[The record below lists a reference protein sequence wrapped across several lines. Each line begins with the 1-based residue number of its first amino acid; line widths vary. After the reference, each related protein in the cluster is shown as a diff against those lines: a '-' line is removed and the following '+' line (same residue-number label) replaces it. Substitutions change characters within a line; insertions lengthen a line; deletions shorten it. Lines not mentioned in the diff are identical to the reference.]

1 MKKGFIIG
9 GIAAGVLLLGGAGF
23 VVLKNYNREKVPV
36 ISVQEI
42 AGSFWGG
49 YYDLSGNIASDVSQ
63 DIYLNSSQTVL
74 DVYVKEGDEVKEG
87 DPLIA
92 YDMSMV
98 NLDLEMKKLDQQ
110 GILLNIQK
118 AQREIQKLKNT
129 KPASDNNGGIDDPG
143 GWDDPGM
150 WEDPTDPEEPTEVV
164 VAADYLDASSE
175 PYMGEGTIEDP
186 YHFLCKEDGVIKGEF
201 LQRMAEEKCFFLIE
215 VREGNSI
222 ELRGDNSVIGQLLK
236 VWGQQIL
243 DVEAVFD
250 PEAEF
255 ILQLDTKEKEEEV
268 TEPEVYETLDAE
280 SASYKGDGSEEHPY
294 TWVVASNG
302 KVMGSFFNERK
313 EQGGYFRIEIRY
325 ADEETGAVI
334 RAWEMNADDLKAD
347 KFENAAEYYISLQVE
362 MKVPE
367 AVQNVIDAI
376 DKIGDITDITE
387 TNLSEKEKE
396 VQAARKEFNKLSEEQ
411 KKLVSEADLQKLVDA
426 EKRIEEL
433 KENPEVTPSGT
444 PDPTGEPTP
453 PVTPDP
459 TGEPTPTEKPDP
471 TAEPTPPVTP
481 DPTAEPT
488 ETPDPTDA
496 PQPTITEAPTD
507 VSEEPAGTEQAT
519 SNHKVKTMQTVANS
533 VYTRVIRLDNMST
546 VDDVMGSNESYM
558 TAEEIKKAI
567 EAKQKEIKGYE
578 LDYQEAD
585 LEIRKIEKELK
596 NQTVTSALNGVV
608 KVAKDPEA
616 ENTDGGP
623 LIQVVSSEGLYVKG
637 TLSESLLDELQPG
650 QKLSGYSYESGVS
663 FVAEIKEIS
672 PYPSGSSYQSA
683 NASMY
688 PFIAQIEDDSGLS
701 NYSWVELTPMDQDE
715 TGEGSSVLINR
726 PFVRSEDG
734 KYYVMKE
741 DENGTLVKQNVTV
754 TGMLYGEY
762 YRIAAGLST
771 SDRIAF
777 PYGKNVVE
785 GAKTTDG
792 SLDQLYQ

>member
-1 MKKGFIIG
+1 MKKGFVIG
-9 GIAAGVLLLGGAGF
+9 GITAGVLLLGGAGF
-23 VVLKNYNREKVPV
+23 VFVKNFNKEKVPV

-129 KPASDNNGGIDDPG
+129 KPASEDPGGMDDPG

-150 WEDPTDPEEPTEVV
+150 WDEPAEPDEPQEVV
-164 VAADYLDASSE
+164 MAADYLDASSE

-215 VREGNSI
+215 VREGDS
-222 ELRGDNSVIGQLLK
+222 DMGQLLK

-243 DVEAVFD
+243 DEDAVFD

-255 ILQLDTKEKEEEV
+255 ILQLDTKEKEEEE
-268 TEPEVYETLDAE
+268 TEPKVYETLDAK
-280 SASYKGDGSEEHPY
+280 SASYKGDGTEEHPY
-294 TWVVASNG
+294 TWVVASDG
-302 KVMGSFFNERK
+302 KVMGGFFNERK

-325 ADEETGAVI
+325 ADEEKGAVI
-334 RAWEMNADDLKAD
+334 RAWEMNADDLK
-347 KFENAAEYYISLQVE
+347 ENEFKDGDEYYISLQVE
-362 MKVPE
+362 IITEEVR
-367 AVQNVIDAI
+367 
-376 DKIGDITDITE
+376 KIITDIHKIGE
-387 TNLSEKEKE
+387 INAENLTAKEQE
-396 VQAARKEFNKLSEEQ
+396 VQAIRAAYDKLSEEQ
-411 KKLVSEADLQKLVDA
+411 KKLISEADLKKLEDA
-426 EKRIEEL
+426 EKTIEEL
-433 KENPEVTPSGT
+433 KKNSEVTPSET

-453 PVTPDP
+453 SVTPEPSKTPEPSDTPEPSATPDP
-459 TGEPTPTEKPDP
+459 TGTPTTEPTQAP
-471 TAEPTPPVTP
+471 EPSQ
-481 DPTAEPT
+481 
-488 ETPDPTDA
+488 
-496 PQPTITEAPTD
+496 QPTITE
-507 VSEEPAGTEQAT
+507 EPAEASETQQPAVTEALTGTEQTAA
-519 SNHKVKTMQTVANS
+519 NHKGQTMQTVANS
-533 VYTRVIRLDNMST
+533 VYTRVIRLDNTPT
-546 VDDVMGSNESYM
+546 VDDVMGGNESYM

-567 EAKQKEIKGYE
+567 EDKQKEIKGYE

-585 LEIRKIEKELK
+585 LDIRKIEKDLK
-596 NQTVTSALNGVV
+596 NQTVTSVLNGVV

-637 TLSESLLDELQPG
+637 TLSEALLDELQPG
-650 QKLSGYSYESGVS
+650 QKLSGYSYDSGVN

-701 NYSWVELTPMDQDE
+701 NYSWVELTPMEQDE

-734 KYYVMKE
+734 QYYVMKE

-785 GAKTTDG
+785 GAKTMDG
-792 SLDQLYQ
+792 SLDELYQ

>member
-1 MKKGFIIG
+1 MKKGFVIG
-9 GIAAGVLLLGGAGF
+9 GITAGVLLLGGAGF
-23 VVLKNYNREKVPV
+23 ILLKNYNREKVPV

-49 YYDLSGNIASDVSQ
+49 YYDLSGTIASDVSQ

-74 DVYVKEGDEVKEG
+74 DVYVEEGDEVKEG

-98 NLDLEMKKLDQQ
+98 NLELEMKKLDQQ
-110 GILLNIQK
+110 GIVLNIQK

-129 KPASDNNGGIDDPG
+129 KPASNNNGGIDDPG

-150 WEDPTDPEEPTEVV
+150 WEDPAGSDEPEEVII
-164 VAADYLDASSE
+164 AADYLDASSE

-215 VREGNSI
+215 VREGDS
-222 ELRGDNSVIGQLLK
+222 DIGQLLK

-243 DVEAVFD
+243 DEEAVFD

-255 ILQLDTKEKEEEV
+255 ILQLDTKEKEEE
-268 TEPEVYETLDAE
+268 TKPEVYDTLEEE
-280 SASYKGDGSEEHPY
+280 SVSYKGDGTEAHPY
-294 TWVVASNG
+294 TWVVASGG
-302 KVMGSFFNERK
+302 KVMGSFFNARK

-334 RAWEMNADDLKAD
+334 RAWEMNADDLK
-347 KFENAAEYYISLQVE
+347 ENEYKDGDEYYISLQVE
-362 MKVPE
+362 IISEEVRKII
-367 AVQNVIDAI
+367 NDIRN
-376 DKIGDITDITE
+376 IGDVINE
-387 TNLSEKEKE
+387 ENLTAKEQE
-396 VQAARKEFNKLSEEQ
+396 VQAIRVAYDQLSDEQ
-411 KKLVSEADLQKLVDA
+411 KKLISEDYLEKLKDA
-426 EKRIEEL
+426 ERKIEEL
-433 KENPEVTPSGT
+433 KAGAEVTPG
-444 PDPTGEPTP
+444 
-453 PVTPDP
+453 VTPDP
-459 TGEPTPTEKPDP
+459 TEEPTPS
-471 TAEPTPPVTP
+471 ATP
-481 DPTAEPT
+481 DPTEEPT
-488 ETPDPTDA
+488 DTPEPTTTPEVSPEPTDTPELTPTPDVSPEPTDI
-496 PQPTITEAPTD
+496 PEAVDT
-507 VSEEPAGTEQAT
+507 PAASDNNAQ
-519 SNHKVKTMQTVANS
+519 MLQTVTNS
-533 VYTRVIRLDNMST
+533 VYTRVIRVANMST
-546 VDDVMGSNESYM
+546 VDDIMGSNESYM
-558 TAEEIKKAI
+558 TAEEIKKTI
-567 EAKQKEIKGYE
+567 ESKQKEIKGYE

-596 NQTVTSALNGVV
+596 NQTVTSVLNGVV

-616 ENTDGGP
+616 ENMDGGP

-637 TLSESLLDELQPG
+637 TLSEALLDELQPG
-650 QKLSGYSYESGVS
+650 QKLSGYSYENGVS

-672 PYPSGSSYQSA
+672 PYPSGNSYQSA

-688 PFIAQIEDDSGLS
+688 PFIAHIEDDSGLS
-701 NYSWVELTPMDQDE
+701 NYSWVELTPMEQDE

-741 DENGTLVKQNVTV
+741 DENGTLIKQPVTV
-754 TGMLYGEY
+754 TGMIYGEY
-762 YRIAAGLST
+762 YRIASGLST

-792 SLDQLYQ
+792 SLQQLYQ